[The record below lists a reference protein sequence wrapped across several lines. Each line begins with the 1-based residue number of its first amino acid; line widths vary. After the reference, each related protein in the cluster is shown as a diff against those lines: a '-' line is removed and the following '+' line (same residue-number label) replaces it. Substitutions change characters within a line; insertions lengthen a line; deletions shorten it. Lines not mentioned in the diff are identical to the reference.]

1 MSTYKIILLS
11 ITLTAISLFSA
22 NAQGKGSFDIGVDY
36 GMNSLYKQ
44 GYQTLRYKSFFSG
57 SGLQVFT
64 LSNGV
69 LNVSCKYAIAD
80 KWHLGVDF
88 AHEKIF
94 FEQAPDV
101 FYIYGGVKQIN
112 AYTIGTKINFTYIDY
127 PFFKMYSGIAIAYSN
142 LPIMRHNISAHL
154 TGCGFRIGR
163 KLAIQAEIGHGYR
176 GKFNTGLNFQF

>member
-1 MSTYKIILLS
+1 MSTSKILLLS
-11 ITLTAISLFSA
+11 ITLTAISFLSA

-36 GMNSLYKQ
+36 GINSLYKQ
-44 GYQTLRYKSFFSG
+44 GYETLRYRSYFRG

-69 LNVSCKYAIAD
+69 INVSCKYAIAE

-94 FEQAPDV
+94 FEQAPGA
-101 FYIYGGVKQIN
+101 FYIYGGIKQIN

-127 PFFKMYSGIAIAYSN
+127 PFFKMYSGFGIAYSN
-142 LPIMRHNISAHL
+142 LPIIRNNVSAHL
-154 TGCGFRIGR
+154 TGCGIRIGK
-163 KLAIQAEIGHGYR
+163 KLAIQVELGHGYR
-176 GKFNTGLNFQF
+176 GKFNAGLNFQF